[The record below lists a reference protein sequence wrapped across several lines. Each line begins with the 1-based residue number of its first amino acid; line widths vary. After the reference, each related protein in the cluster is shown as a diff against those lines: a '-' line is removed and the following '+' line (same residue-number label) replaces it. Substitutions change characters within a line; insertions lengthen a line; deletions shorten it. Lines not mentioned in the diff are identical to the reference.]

1 MQETIF
7 CYKCG
12 KEILKDAEICPN
24 CGCRQNNTLCNTWLI
39 TLLLCFFLGSFGAHR
54 FYLKKNASAI
64 TMLILTLTI
73 FGAFITSLLFGGMII
88 SLLNFLIFRSFEL
101 NYIIEMVF
109 FGVFLGYVIIDSNRI
124 KRLQLAGETSS
135 SLAIMCAMQLY
146 SDFIYIF
153 LRIALIVLNS
163 KSKK

>member
-73 FGAFITSLLFGGMII
+73 FGTFITSIWC
-88 SLLNFLIFRSFEL
+88 
-101 NYIIEMVF
+101 
-109 FGVFLGYVIIDSNRI
+109 IIDLIIIICGNFTDANNNKI
-124 KRLQLAGETSS
+124 KPL
-135 SLAIMCAMQLY
+135 
-146 SDFIYIF
+146 
-153 LRIALIVLNS
+153 
-163 KSKK
+163 

>member
-12 KEILKDAEICPN
+12 KEILKDAEICQN

-73 FGAFITSLLFGGMII
+73 FGAFITSIWC
-88 SLLNFLIFRSFEL
+88 
-101 NYIIEMVF
+101 
-109 FGVFLGYVIIDSNRI
+109 IIDLIIIICGNFTDANNNKI
-124 KRLQLAGETSS
+124 KPL
-135 SLAIMCAMQLY
+135 
-146 SDFIYIF
+146 
-153 LRIALIVLNS
+153 
-163 KSKK
+163 